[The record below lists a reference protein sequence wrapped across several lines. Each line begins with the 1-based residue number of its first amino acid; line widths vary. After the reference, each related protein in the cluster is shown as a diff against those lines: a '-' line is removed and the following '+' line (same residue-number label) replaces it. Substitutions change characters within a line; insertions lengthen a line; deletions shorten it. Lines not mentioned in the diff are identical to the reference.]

1 MAIINVNE
9 QLLEATVEISDLGT
23 AGTPAS
29 TMTLLNLQDVSITNN
44 QGTFRYQTLDA
55 QSEAVI
61 TTVATNSVG
70 LNCVLDTDQFFG
82 TGTGSSAVLEKGLFG
97 TSNDKTK
104 IDFRIY
110 FQGATGSGKKYVH
123 GTGYITGLAPTVN
136 PGAPLWV
143 SPITIEVD
151 GNLGEDV
158 TV

>member
-9 QLLEATVEISDLGT
+9 STLEATVEISDLGT
-23 AGTPAS
+23 AGTPAT

-44 QGTFRYQTLDA
+44 QGTFRYQTLDE

-61 TTVATNSVG
+61 TTVATNSIG
-70 LNCVLDTDQFFG
+70 LNCVLDSTQFFG
-82 TGTGSSAVLEKGLFG
+82 DGTDASPIINKGLFG

-110 FQGATGSGKKYVH
+110 FQGTAGSGKKYVF

-136 PGAPLWV
+136 PSSPIWV

-151 GNLGEDV
+151 GDLSEGA
-158 TV
+158 TS